1 MYRYRSCASWCD
13 TLPPDAEKKN
23 TYTLL
28 GRLRVKIFFS
38 AMVAITTSLSLL
50 SHRENTGTS
59 TQKNS
64 GRVHVTAAQRP
75 RASAA
80 AAAQRP
86 RATPADGS
94 ATTAAGH
101 RLGHSAPSL
110 HRGNGCNMIYLLP
123 HIYFHLHLQK
133 NNCRFSKDSPADSII
148 TGTQS
153 YSLIILTAIKTRQER
168 EKGGKGEKDKERVL

>member
-13 TLPPDAEKKN
+13 TLPPDIEKN

-28 GRLRVKIFFS
+28 GRLRVKIFLS
-38 AMVAITTSLSLL
+38 ARVAITTSLSLL
-50 SHRENTGTS
+50 SRRENTGTS
-59 TQKNS
+59 TQKNPR
-64 GRVHVTAAQRP
+64 RVHVTAAQRP
-75 RASAA
+75 RASAAA

-101 RLGHSAPSL
+101 RLGHRAPSL
-110 HRGNGCNMIYLLP
+110 HRGNGGNMIYLLP

-133 NNCRFSKDSPADSII
+133 KSCRFSKDSPADSII

-153 YSLIILTAIKTRQER
+153 YSLIILTAIKTRQRGER
-168 EKGGKGEKDKERVL
+168 KGG